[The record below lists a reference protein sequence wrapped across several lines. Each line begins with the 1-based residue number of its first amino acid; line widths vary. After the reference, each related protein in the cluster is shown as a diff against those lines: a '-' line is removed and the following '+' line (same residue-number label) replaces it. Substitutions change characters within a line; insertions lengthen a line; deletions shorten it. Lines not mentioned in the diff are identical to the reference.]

1 MQLRNVAVGG
11 SLLVFGFAVAVFGML
26 PLHAQT
32 AATASPTVT
41 LQAELLKPIDASH
54 VKAGDEVTVRTANLL
69 EFGGTKFPVG
79 ATVVGHVTKAEPN
92 LVILVFDQIVVKHS
106 ATPLSLSL
114 RAVMMPQGA
123 SQAMGERM
131 SPSAEALGSGG
142 LLRSPQTAA
151 QDSAVSVFDGSQHPV
166 MAGNGGVIGLSG
178 VKLLVSSDPKIGS
191 AFQTDP
197 DKKLKL
203 EKGLQLMFVVSK

>member
-1 MQLRNVAVGG
+1 MQLRSVGARSCLFLAVTAC
-11 SLLVFGFAVAVFGML
+11 LML
-26 PLHAQT
+26 SLHAQMP
-32 AATASPTVT
+32 AAADPTVT

-54 VKAGDEVTVRTANLL
+54 VKAGDEVSARTVSPLD
-69 EFGGTKFPVG
+69 FGGMKFPVG
-79 ATVVGHVTKAEPN
+79 ATVVGHVTRAEPN
-92 LVILVFDQIVVKHS
+92 LVILVFDQIAVKHS
-106 ATPLSLSL
+106 ATALSLSL

-142 LLRSPQTAA
+142 LLRSPQAAA
-151 QDSAVSVFDGSQHPV
+151 QDSAVSIFDSSQHPV

-178 VKLLVSSDPKIGS
+178 VKLLISSDPKIGS
-191 AFQTDP
+191 ALQTDP
-197 DKKLKL
+197 DRKLKL